1 MNKKNTSLHNI
12 LKKALNE
19 RNNPPDTE
27 YNIIGKVVK
36 LSPLTISINEE
47 KTLLEENEELFI
59 SEWFKFRCNID
70 KTSKLSGGVPSDLS
84 SARGVSET
92 HSYSGASCNMP
103 SAIDYV
109 AKAIEKVTAE
119 LLALKCDLKTGDLV
133 VLGSLE
139 QLDKYILLDKVLE

>member
-1 MNKKNTSLHNI
+1 MQKNI
-12 LKKALNE
+12 IEVLKNSIKGCK
-19 RNNPPDTE
+19 NPTDLKPS
-27 YNIIGKVVK
+27 IIGKVVQ
-36 LSPLTISINEE
+36 LSPVIVSINEG
-47 KTLLEENEELFI
+47 KILLEENEELFI
-59 SEWFKFRCNID
+59 SEWFRFRCNID

-109 AKAIEKVTAE
+109 AKAIEKVTSE

>member
-1 MNKKNTSLHNI
+1 MQKNLVEV
-12 LKKALNE
+12 LKNSI
-19 RNNPPDTE
+19 NNCKNPTDLKPS
-27 YNIIGKVVK
+27 IIGKVVQ
-36 LSPLTISINEE
+36 LSPVIVSINEG
-47 KTLLEENEELFI
+47 KILLEENEELFI
-59 SEWFKFRCNID
+59 SEWFRFRCNID

-139 QLDKYILLDKVLE
+139 QLDKYILLDKVVE

>member
-1 MNKKNTSLHNI
+1 MQKNI
-12 LKKALNE
+12 VEVLKNSI
-19 RNNPPDTE
+19 NNCKNPTDLKPS
-27 YNIIGKVVK
+27 IIGKVVQ
-36 LSPLTISINEE
+36 LSPVIVSINEG
-47 KTLLEENEELFI
+47 KILLEENEELFI
-59 SEWFKFRCNID
+59 SEWFRFRCNID

>member
-1 MNKKNTSLHNI
+1 MQKNLVEV
-12 LKKALNE
+12 LKNSI
-19 RNNPPDTE
+19 NNCKNPTDLKPS
-27 YNIIGKVVK
+27 IIGKVVQ
-36 LSPLTISINEE
+36 LSPVIVSINEG
-47 KTLLEENEELFI
+47 KILLEENEELFI
-59 SEWFKFRCNID
+59 SEWFRFRCNID

>member
-1 MNKKNTSLHNI
+1 MQKNI
-12 LKKALNE
+12 IEVLKNSIKGCK
-19 RNNPPDTE
+19 NPTDLKPS
-27 YNIIGKVVK
+27 IIGKVVQ
-36 LSPLTISINEE
+36 LSPVIVSINEG
-47 KTLLEENEELFI
+47 KILLEENEELFI

-70 KTSKLSGGVPSDLS
+70 KTSKLSGGIPSDLS
-84 SARGVSET
+84 SARGVSEA

-109 AKAIEKVTAE
+109 AKAIEKVTSE